1 MSTDA
6 PTNGDTTIDATALLS
21 IGIAKT
27 ADGAQLVVSLP
38 GSPEL
43 FLNLDEALDTIA
55 DVPGTSETRSQRRPR
70 YDSPTL
76 DWFLG
81 LKREDQVSLWIDFC
95 QMLKRPSPVLVSWR
109 CAACGRRAAKIM
121 SSNNVV
127 EFALEHARQ
136 QHSELSPECREEI
149 VSACMGNPFLSATY
163 PTAEVPIAFT
173 LPPPESPAASPPA
186 SGS

>member
-1 MSTDA
+1 MTTDA
-6 PTNGDTTIDATALLS
+6 STNGDATIEATALLS

-38 GSPEL
+38 GTPEM

-55 DVPGTSETRSQRRPR
+55 DVPGTVETKSRRRPR
-70 YDSPTL
+70 CDAPTL

-109 CAACGRRAAKIM
+109 CAACGQRASKIM
-121 SSNNVV
+121 SSTNVM

-136 QHSELSPECREEI
+136 QHEEMSPECGEE
-149 VSACMGNPFLSATY
+149 VASVCLGNPFLSATY
-163 PTAEVPIAFT
+163 PTSEVPIAFT
-173 LPPPESPAASPPA
+173 R
-186 SGS
+186 